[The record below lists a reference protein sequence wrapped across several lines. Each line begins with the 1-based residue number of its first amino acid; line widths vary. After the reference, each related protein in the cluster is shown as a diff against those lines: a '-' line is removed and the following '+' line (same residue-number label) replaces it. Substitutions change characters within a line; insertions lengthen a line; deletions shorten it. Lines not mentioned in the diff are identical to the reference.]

1 MIEPGIHAKVP
12 AFKSL
17 EADELGAL
25 SERLNIE
32 NVEGDQAIFNENQI
46 GNDSMYFI
54 LEGTVKII
62 KKTDD
67 DEKVLAGLKPGDFFG
82 EMSMLQPAPR
92 SASAVA
98 IKPAKLIR
106 LSDRDYNDFKKTKP
120 AIIVKLN
127 EIFIRTLILRLREAD
142 RMLVKNGSGIGEI

>member
-1 MIEPGIHAKVP
+1 MIEPGILAKVP

-62 KKTDD
+62 KKTFYF
-67 DEKVLAGLKPGDFFG
+67 LL
-82 EMSMLQPAPR
+82 
-92 SASAVA
+92 
-98 IKPAKLIR
+98 
-106 LSDRDYNDFKKTKP
+106 
-120 AIIVKLN
+120 
-127 EIFIRTLILRLREAD
+127 
-142 RMLVKNGSGIGEI
+142 